1 VNWLNYHHL
10 LYFWMT
16 VKEGGVTAAAR
27 KLRLAQPTVSG
38 QLRELESQIGA
49 PLFERGGR
57 TLRVTPLGRRV
68 FDHADEIFALGEQ
81 ILALASGRVSASE
94 LRLVV
99 GCADVM
105 PKLVACR
112 LIEPALRG
120 PDPPHLVV
128 RQGPVDRMLADL
140 AVGAVDLV
148 LADAPMSPAVRVRAY
163 NHLLGESEVG
173 VFAVEPLASRIGPGF
188 PRSLDGAPLLLPG
201 EHTVLRRSID
211 VWLEA
216 NGVVPRVVGEFDDSA
231 LLKAFAFGGLG
242 AFFAPLVVRDA
253 LADAYGARLIGTCA
267 SLRDRYY
274 AISLE
279 RKITHPAV
287 AAISAAARSAM
298 VATR

>member
-1 VNWLNYHHL
+1 LNWLNYHHL

-38 QLRELESQIGA
+38 QIRDLESQLGA

-57 TLRVTPLGRRV
+57 GLRVTPLGRRV
-68 FDHADEIFALGEQ
+68 FDRAEEIFALGEE
-81 ILALASGRVSASE
+81 IKALAAGRSSSNE
-94 LRLVV
+94 LRLVI

-112 LIEPALRG
+112 LLEPAL
-120 PDPPHLVV
+120 DTAEPPRLVV

-163 NHLLGESEVG
+163 NHLLGESDIG
-173 VFAVEPLASRIGPGF
+173 VFAVEPLASQLGADF
-188 PRSLDGAPLLLPG
+188 PASLGGAPVLMPG
-201 EHTVLRRSID
+201 EHSVLRRSID
-211 VWLEA
+211 AWLEA
-216 NGVVPRVVGEFDDSA
+216 NGLVPTIVGELDDSA
-231 LLKAFAFGGLG
+231 LLKAFASRGLG
-242 AFFAPLVVRDA
+242 AFFAPLVVSEGLSA
-253 LADAYGARLIGTCA
+253 TYGARMIGKCA

-274 AISLE
+274 AITLE
-279 RKITHPAV
+279 RKITHPAII
-287 AAISAAARSAM
+287 AISAAARSAM
-298 VATR
+298 IDH